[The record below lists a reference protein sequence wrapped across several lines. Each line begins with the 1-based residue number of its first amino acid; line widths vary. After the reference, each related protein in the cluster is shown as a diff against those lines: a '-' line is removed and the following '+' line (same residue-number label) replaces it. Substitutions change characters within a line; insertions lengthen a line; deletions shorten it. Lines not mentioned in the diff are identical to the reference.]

1 MAAAPLLRQAVSR
14 GGPGFSVP
22 RMCTQRA
29 MLDAQTVRERL
40 FAALALFFAGVALL
54 LGAVG
59 LYGVLDYPVFQR
71 RREIAIRSH
80 YRRY

>member
-1 MAAAPLLRQAVSR
+1 
-14 GGPGFSVP
+14 
-22 RMCTQRA
+22 MCTQQA

-40 FAALALFFAGVALL
+40 FATLALFFAGVALL

-71 RREIAIRSH
+71 RREIAIRSR